1 MKKRAVML
9 GAGSDIGAGVVRRF
23 VDDGWEVVLRR
34 HDDDDLLLQA
44 VPAWDLIVCCYGVLE
59 PIGNFWDVDFDDWLA
74 AFEANAFKGLRQVQ
88 MLYPQRRPGAS
99 VCFFSGAG
107 ANGPAPTYSA
117 YCASKILLTKMVELM
132 DAESEDCKFFIL
144 GPGMMR
150 TKIQEQTLR
159 AGARAANFDRVRDF
173 MESGAL
179 GTDMDYLYKFLM
191 ACVAAPKA
199 AVGGCNFYVPQDDP
213 ARLADLGRPRDW
225 FKLRRAGDEAIRR
238 CR

>member
-1 MKKRAVML
+1 MKKYAIIL
-9 GAGSDIGAGVVRRF
+9 GAGSDIGAGIAERLVE
-23 VDDGWEVVLRR
+23 DDWEVALHR
-34 HDDDDLLLQA
+34 HSDGDPRGSMFDD
-44 VPAWDLIVCCYGVLE
+44 WDLIVCCYGTLE

-88 MLYPQRRPGAS
+88 MLYPQRRAGAS

-117 YCASKILLTKMVELM
+117 YCASKTLLTKMVELM

-159 AGARAANFDRVRDF
+159 AAARAANFNRVREF
-173 MESGAL
+173 MDSGAP
-179 GTDMDYLYKFLM
+179 GTAPDYLYQFLK
-191 ACVAAPKA
+191 ACVAASKP

-238 CR
+238 R